1 MSGLAF
7 TKATKQQRRARVLLS
22 APAGAGKTYTALT
35 WAQVFG
41 KEIGVI
47 DTEHGSALD
56 YADVF
61 DFLHLD
67 LSPPYSVDRYTAA
80 LAAAADARIDCLVV
94 DSLSHA
100 WIGKGGLLNLVD
112 EYASK
117 HRGDSFGAWRDVT
130 PKHLEFVEAL
140 LSFPGH
146 LICTTRAKM
155 DYQLQQDDRG
165 KWSPVKLG
173 LAPQQRDGLEYEF
186 AVVAEMTVPDNVMT
200 VTKSRCAAI
209 APGFSQTKPDDKIA
223 KILHDW
229 LATGERPDEP
239 PRPTVADLAAQAFG
253 NADPDDVMRVF
264 RLAEQFHLVPAV
276 YIDPETEK
284 ETTLGEFIWSCG
296 REAQARA
303 KAQAGK
309 PEPVADE
316 AVPA

>member
-1 MSGLAF
+1 MTLAF

-35 WAQVFG
+35 WAKVLG
-41 KEIGVI
+41 KHIGVI

-56 YADVF
+56 YADLF

-67 LSPPYSVDRYTAA
+67 LQPPYTVDRYTAG
-80 LAAAADARIDCLVV
+80 LAAAAEAGIDCLVV

-112 EYASK
+112 QYAQQ

-186 AVVAEMTVPDNVMT
+186 AVVAEMTVPDNVLT

-209 APGFSQTKPDDKIA
+209 APGFSQTKPDDTIA
-223 KILHDW
+223 KTLADW
-229 LATGERPDEP
+229 LSVGEAMTEEN
-239 PRPTVADLAAQAFG
+239 RPTVADLAARALG
-253 NADPDDVMRVF
+253 NPDPDDVLRVYKE
-264 RLAEQFHLVPAV
+264 AERWHLLPAEYV
-276 YIDPETEK
+276 DPESEQT
-284 ETTLGEFIWSCG
+284 TTLGDFIAACG
-296 REAQARA
+296 REARNRA
-303 KAQAGK
+303 AK
-309 PEPVADE
+309 PADE
-316 AVPA
+316 QVPV